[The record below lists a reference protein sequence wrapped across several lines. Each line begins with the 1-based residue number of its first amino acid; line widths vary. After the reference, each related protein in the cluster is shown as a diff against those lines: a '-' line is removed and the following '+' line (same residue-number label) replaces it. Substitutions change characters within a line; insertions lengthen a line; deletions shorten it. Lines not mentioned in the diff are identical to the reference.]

1 VSGVNEANG
10 LGAVDYLGE
19 RVMEERVLDVE
30 LVHRSTLETIKVST
44 VRTVAASTTGLKIS
58 L

>member
-1 VSGVNEANG
+1 VSGVNEVNG

-19 RVMEERVLDVE
+19 RVVEERVLDVE

-44 VRTVAASTTGLKIS
+44 VRTVAASTTGLKVS

>member
-1 VSGVNEANG
+1 VSGVNEVNG

-19 RVMEERVLDVE
+19 RVVEERVLDVE
-30 LVHRSTLETIKVST
+30 LVHRSTLEMIKVST
-44 VRTVAASTTGLKIS
+44 VRTVAASTTGLKVS

>member
-1 VSGVNEANG
+1 VSGVNEVNG

-19 RVMEERVLDVE
+19 RVVEERVLDVE

-44 VRTVAASTTGLKIS
+44 VRTVVASTTGLKVS

>member
-19 RVMEERVLDVE
+19 RVVEERVLDVE

-44 VRTVAASTTGLKIS
+44 VRTVAASTTGLKVS